1 MKQNLQTYF
10 NTPFQFLTNSRLR
23 VASEAS
29 KRIYVQVT
37 YEILRSNHDPYCRKY
52 AWNSYAGSYDQ
63 CKESDLEIKIK
74 TKFNCSVPFVGTK
87 PGTLCHGSV
96 AKKASKEFQKYFQT
110 QSENCPHPCLNMLT
124 YFGIPTY
131 TNTTNGIG
139 RAQFYFNT
147 NVKVTDDFVSYDL
160 LR

>member
-1 MKQNLQTYF
+1 M
-10 NTPFQFLTNSRLR
+10 
-23 VASEAS
+23 
-29 KRIYVQVT
+29 YVPVT

-74 TKFNCSVPFVGTK
+74 TKFNCTVPFVGTK
-87 PGTLCHGSV
+87 SGTLCHGSV
-96 AKKASKEFQKYFQT
+96 AKMASKEFMNLFQRE
-110 QSENCPHPCLNMLT
+110 SEHCPQPCLNMLT
-124 YFGIPTY
+124 TFGIPTY

-139 RAQFYFNT
+139 WAQFYFNT

>member
-1 MKQNLQTYF
+1 M
-10 NTPFQFLTNSRLR
+10 TNSRLR
-23 VASEAS
+23 VASETS

-37 YEILRSNHDPYCRKY
+37 YEILRSNHDPSCRKY

-74 TKFNCSVPFVGTK
+74 TKFNCTVPFVGTN
-87 PGTLCHGSV
+87 PGTLCHETV
-96 AKKASKEFQKYFQT
+96 AKLASNEFQKYFQR
-110 QSENCPHPCLNMLT
+110 QSENCPQPCLNMLT
-124 YFGIPTY
+124 TFGIPTY

>member
-1 MKQNLQTYF
+1 M
-10 NTPFQFLTNSRLR
+10 TNSRLR
-23 VASEAS
+23 VASKAS
-29 KRIYVQVT
+29 KKMYVPVT
-37 YEILRSNHDPYCRKY
+37 YEILRSNHDPHCRKY

-63 CKESDLEIKIK
+63 CKESDLEMKIK
-74 TKFNCSVPFVGTK
+74 TKFNCTVPFVGK
-87 PGTLCHGSV
+87 QPGTLCHGSV
-96 AKKASKEFQKYFQT
+96 AKKASKEFMDHFQRE
-110 QSENCPHPCLNMLT
+110 SEHCPQPCLNILT

-131 TNTTNGIG
+131 TNATNGIG